1 MAPACRRVTTHT
13 SYWFS
18 SRRSFRLCRVRISL
32 TRLHTGPSPPA
43 LLSVCL
49 CAYLGRLCTQ
59 RVCWLPTNLPQYVWV
74 MRIQVHVR
82 KNAGGRGR
90 GRKKRDG
97 ENERKMICTLPIIGL
112 FLPWTMEIGPRSRET
127 FWHGSKALKYRYQV
141 EGMRVS
147 FGKLD

>member
-112 FLPWTMEIGPRSRET
+112 FLHGPWRSDHDRGRHFGT
-127 FWHGSKALKYRYQV
+127 GQRHWKYRYQV